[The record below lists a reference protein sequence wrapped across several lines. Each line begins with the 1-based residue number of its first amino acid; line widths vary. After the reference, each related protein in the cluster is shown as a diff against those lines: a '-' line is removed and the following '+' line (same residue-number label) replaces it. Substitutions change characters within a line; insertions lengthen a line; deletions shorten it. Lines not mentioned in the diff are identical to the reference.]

1 MTQRVKGSKGFA
13 RSLRIG
19 PFKRPCSQ
27 YEPNA
32 SLYLLWIRGQISRR
46 EYAKHEGSLQKRFE
60 PGHAFTT
67 DIIFNSEGA
76 ENARNAAFVLSDY
89 DS

>member
-1 MTQRVKGSKGFA
+1 MLS
-13 RSLRIG
+13 
-19 PFKRPCSQ
+19 
-27 YEPNA
+27 
-32 SLYLLWIRGQISRR
+32 IRGQISRR